1 MLVAA
6 FCVLALH
13 FSLIAIA
20 AVGCT
25 MRARGD
31 VLCARGILCTQGI
44 PRVLLCSVII
54 IVIVTVIAI
63 TAIMAVIP
71 VVVILILITKLR
83 QPAQHGVHH
92 ALLPRSRELV
102 HLCAAR
108 ERHLRHARYIARRS
122 QNRGAARA
130 TRAWH
135 AYTHAYTHEYTHE
148 WREWRA
154 FRGPDG
160 YR

>member
-13 FSLIAIA
+13 FSPIAIA

-44 PRVLLCSVII
+44 PRVLLRSVII
-54 IVIVTVIAI
+54 IVNVTVIAI
-63 TAIMAVIP
+63 TAIMAVVVIP
-71 VVVILILITKLR
+71 VVILVIITKLR

-135 AYTHAYTHEYTHE
+135 AYTHAYTHEWH
-148 WREWRA
+148 EWRA
-154 FRGPDG
+154 FHGPDG
-160 YR
+160 HG